1 MFPYTQVSLECP
13 YLYACPYSEIMCCVL
28 CEEVRCMTAL
38 DCKTVFCG
46 LCMNE
51 ESQNVES
58 GTNMFVLW
66 RSI

>member
-1 MFPYTQVSLECP
+1 MYFTEHKISLREM
-13 YLYACPYSEIMCCVL
+13 YLLNYRKLYVL